1 MNCKKIEI
9 EVPDNLDIK
18 SAQDCFNL
26 GLRVLTGVY
35 SGGAFVAYTTEET
48 KEQGI
53 INILFKN
60 ESSAAIVSMSKILT
74 NIENNASGNKI
85 EKINEAGN
93 NVLDNFVEK
102 MNLRKN
108 GN

>member
-1 MNCKKIEI
+1 MNNSKKIEI
-9 EVPDNLDIK
+9 EIPNDLDEK

-26 GLRVLTGVY
+26 GFRVLTGVY
-35 SGGAFVAYTTEET
+35 TGGVFVAYTTEET

-53 INILFKN
+53 VNVLFKN
-60 ESSAAIVSMSKILT
+60 ESAAGIIAMSKALT
-74 NIENNASGNKI
+74 NIENTSPGNKI

-93 NVLDNFVEK
+93 KILDNFVEK
-102 MNLRKN
+102 KNN